1 MPDELTK
8 ALLLEEAASER
19 AIAEA
24 LFASVTGGVPLVQAL
39 VEARAV
45 TPDVLGRYLARTE
58 APYLKHVVPLVELV
72 DRLPPGLCARL
83 LAIPVRRD
91 AITGTIDVVVADA
104 SDPHPGNEI
113 AFHLGAPVRIV
124 RGSALGIEDALRRLR
139 SRSLAPSARPEA
151 REARDDERMYDSRP
165 RSVAPATSQ
174 AQFRSGT
181 LPPPAPS
188 LKLGYAGQ
196 SGHAAL
202 DALTS
207 EALRPSRVP
216 AAERQA
222 HVVPSV
228 PSANAGLPPHRRSQP
243 TPPWGTPVHNAT
255 TATPASEH
263 PTSGLGSEIP
273 IPLTRR
279 TFAAVSGGT
288 QRPPPLVNPAD
299 SALGEG
305 YAIDAGHFRQIV
317 EVNERMRSADPGAP
331 GTASGDLGL
340 RSAANNSVIPGP
352 APLPGAGTFGAYAPQ
367 VPAAEIGGIL
377 AALRAAGSRDEVLEL
392 VLTGARIVA
401 LKVALFVVKRGG
413 YLGWACTPEFA
424 DRASLQSILVPV
436 ESQSVFDDAV
446 RDGLYL
452 GPIRHD
458 ETHASLLHVMRGA
471 SRDVAVVPIR
481 VSGKA
486 AVVLVAD
493 ELGDTMLAT
502 RRLEELSRA
511 AGDAFARIVRM
522 RR

>member
-1 MPDELTK
+1 VPDELTK
-8 ALLLEEAASER
+8 ALLLEEAASEG

-24 LFASVTGGVPLVQAL
+24 LFASVAGGVPLVQAL

-45 TPDVLGRYLARTE
+45 TPEVLGRYLARTD
-58 APYLKHVVPLVELV
+58 APYLRQVVPLVELV
-72 DRLPPGLCARL
+72 DRLPPGLCVRL
-83 LAIPVRRD
+83 LALPVRRD
-91 AITGTIDVVVADA
+91 AITGTVDVVVADA
-104 SDPHPGNEI
+104 SDPHPPREI
-113 AFHLGAPVRIV
+113 AFHLGVPVRV
-124 RGSALGIEDALRRLR
+124 LRASAASIEEALRRLR
-139 SRSLAPSARPEA
+139 SRSLPPSARPEA
-151 REARDDERMYDSRP
+151 RDVRENRDDERLYDSRP
-165 RSVAPATSQ
+165 RAAPPAST
-174 AQFRSGT
+174 FKGGT

-188 LKLGYAGQ
+188 LKLGYT
-196 SGHAAL
+196 SHAAL
-202 DALTS
+202 DAMTS
-207 EALRPSRVP
+207 EALRPSRLPVS
-216 AAERQA
+216 ERQA
-222 HVVPSV
+222 HVVPTS
-228 PSANAGLPPHRRSQP
+228 PSTSTAPNAHRRSSV

-255 TATPASEH
+255 IAHPPSDH

-279 TFAAVSGGT
+279 TFSAVSGGT

-299 SALGEG
+299 SAMGEG
-305 YAIDAGHFRQIV
+305 YAVDPGHFRQIV
-317 EVNERMRSADPGAP
+317 EVNERMRSAEPGGAP
-331 GTASGDLGL
+331 PAGQTG
-340 RSAANNSVIPGP
+340 RHMAAGSFIPGP
-352 APLPGAGTFGAYAPQ
+352 PPMPGGGTFGAYAPH
-367 VPAAEIGGIL
+367 VPVAEIGGIL

-424 DRASLQSILVPV
+424 DRAALQSILVPL
-436 ESQSVFDDAV
+436 ESPSVFDEAV

-458 ETHASLLHVMRGA
+458 ETHAPLLHVMRGA

-481 VSGKA
+481 VSGKT
-486 AVVLVAD
+486 AVVLMAD

-511 AGDAFARIVRM
+511 AGEAFARIVRL